1 MKGTVGQAEGRF
13 LKRYIFRECFKAPN
27 DLLNYNPESEATDE
41 RSDPFFAMGLCNAE
55 RRIAIIIRTTK
66 SLPKPSSPSSLHV
79 WPDILAAWQ
88 IDLKRYG
95 FRFRKG
101 ASLSLPLNLTRDM
114 FSKVAIDNEVEF
126 TSVLL
131 PLRLCRRRIRL
142 MGYQ

>member
-13 LKRYIFRECFKAPN
+13 LKRNIFRECFKAPN
-27 DLLNYNPESEATDE
+27 DLLNYNPESGATDE
-41 RSDPFFAMGLCNAE
+41 RSDPFFAMGLCTGSPLSFGRTDYE
-55 RRIAIIIRTTK
+55 IASKAI
-66 SLPKPSSPSSLHV
+66 LPSPSSLHV

-95 FRFRKG
+95 FRFG
-101 ASLSLPLNLTRDM
+101 TGFAPSLFLTRDM

-131 PLRLCRRRIRL
+131 RLCRRRIRL

>member
-1 MKGTVGQAEGRF
+1 M
-13 LKRYIFRECFKAPN
+13 I
-27 DLLNYNPESEATDE
+27 S
-41 RSDPFFAMGLCNAE
+41 S
-55 RRIAIIIRTTK
+55 IAIIQSPRRRMRGVIPFSRWDYAQDRHYHSDGRTDNEIASK
-66 SLPKPSSPSSLHV
+66 AILPSLHV

-95 FRFRKG
+95 FRFGKG
-101 ASLSLPLNLTRDM
+101 LRSPSPSLDLTRDM

-131 PLRLCRRRIRL
+131 CRRRIRL